1 MMLICGHLLLVDA
14 LHIIYSNR
22 DKIQIYMYECPP
34 WKSVEQGI
42 YWNGASLERATLGWD
57 ASGKGVVS
65 GYWRG
70 RPGNQAGSSLES
82 GGVVSGIRQGRLGKW
97 WTQEQEYSGTGST
110 TSGKRSYI
118 II

>member
-57 ASGKGVVS
+57 ASGKGLSRDTGGVVL
-65 GYWRG
+65 GIRRG
-70 RPGNQAGSSLES
+70 RLWNQAGSSRES
-82 GGVVSGIRQGRLGKW
+82 GRGVSGNGGLRSKNIVVLVVQPQG
-97 WTQEQEYSGTGST
+97 SVH
-110 TSGKRSYI
+110 I
-118 II
+118 